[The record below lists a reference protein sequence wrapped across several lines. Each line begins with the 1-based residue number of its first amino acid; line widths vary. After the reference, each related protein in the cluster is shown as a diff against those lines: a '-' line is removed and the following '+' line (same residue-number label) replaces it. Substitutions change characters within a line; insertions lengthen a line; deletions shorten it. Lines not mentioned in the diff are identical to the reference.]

1 MSTNATV
8 LYDAPGPK
16 ARKLY
21 GGIAVASI
29 IIFIAIVVYVLVILG
44 QNGQLEGEKWSPF
57 LKGTTWTTYILPG
70 LVGTIVAGA
79 CCGPCL
85 RATWKMARPRRS
97 PLNARYGKKP
107 AFPVRFLQTS
117 A

>member
-29 IIFIAIVVYVLVILG
+29 IIFLAIVAYVLVILG

-70 LVGTIVAGA
+70 LVGTIVAA
-79 CCGPCL
+79 
-85 RATWKMARPRRS
+85 ASK
-97 PLNARYGKKP
+97 
-107 AFPVRFLQTS
+107 
-117 A
+117 